1 MLIKSSLLVQHF
13 SWYILM
19 TFLLMF
25 SVILQS
31 ILWYYSTHLKTTLY
45 NLWQQTELALEVESD
60 SRDFVDLGRKW
71 LVDFN
76 TGKTL
81 LVLFERSN
89 KTGAFDVE
97 IDRSFHEGKS
107 SFKMLGLSFS
117 SKLDWGS
124 LHYLNCSHCLRQ
136 NWSLDLFYE
145 VSDFALYLFK
155 STMQPCIEYYCH
167 FRAGATSC
175 YFEFL
180 DEYKNGY
187 VELLVLHL
195 LPLLNPWKVASWNL
209 LFSTLVD
216 FHLNWFS
223 WFHFLILVGVYSLS
237 W

>member
-1 MLIKSSLLVQHF
+1 MATNRIGFGSGIWLTRL
-13 SWYILM
+13 
-19 TFLLMF
+19 
-25 SVILQS
+25 
-31 ILWYYSTHLKTTLY
+31 
-45 NLWQQTELALEVESD
+45 
-60 SRDFVDLGRKW
+60 VDLNRKW

-76 TGKTL
+76 AGKTL

-97 IDRSFHEGKS
+97 IDWSFHEGKS
-107 SFKMLGLSFS
+107 SFKMLGCLF
-117 SKLDWGS
+117 L
-124 LHYLNCSHCLRQ
+124 LN
-136 NWSLDLFYE
+136 WIE
-145 VSDFALYLFK
+145 VLYIISIAHTASEKIGALIRSMKFLILLCISFK
-155 STMQPCIEYYCH
+155 STVQPCIEYYCH

-175 YFEFL
+175 YLEFL

-216 FHLNWFS
+216 FHLNWFN